1 MINNSFI
8 NRSLV
13 ILIVVTF
20 IFVEAV
26 SGSGF
31 NNYNFREPGKVND
44 MIQDSTG
51 GTIHVYFN
59 ESGLGIGLG
68 RTWSVNINGI
78 NHESTNRTIIFTGP
92 GNSKYDYNVSYIK
105 CAGSTNSSGS
115 FNSNATFHIHF
126 YLNAQSNPLKVP
138 ERIVSYVPIA
148 IVNDQGTGTLNNFT
162 QYLVVNS
169 SLYSNFENRNLTNV
183 EFFNSTGGI
192 IPSWLQSGNTPQSHS
207 TIYWLRLNNSIHGMS
222 SSIVYMGFSNPSVE
236 LMNGKWTG
244 ESPYLSLS
252 YGALDDGYHVFSYY
266 YNFSGTIINQSQ
278 WILNQSLGI
287 QQNNGIGG
295 EFYSMGGYLASRA
308 QVPPGYMVNEFVST
322 CGDVQNYGFLNT
334 TEQPV
339 PIGYNATEGIYIRL
353 AADRTYPDMMNY
365 TGGEWNPP
373 GGVYGSFVSN
383 EKTPGTYTVETL
395 NKSSAFEFLNYAVGN
410 TSQPLNGMNEN
421 YPMSFGIN
429 GRSTNFEIKWITVS
443 RTPPNYV
450 MPYNFAVNHSENS
463 SRSAITF
470 KAEGIAANVQWG
482 IYINNQSFQSSSRS
496 ITLDLT
502 TGHYSFYVKDNPS
515 YSIFYD
521 FNGIN
526 VTGTNETYYIQFVP
540 ETFTLIFSEI
550 GLTNQEWYVHLLN
563 GPNLSISVNQLYIT
577 ASNYAGKNYSFS
589 IGTVIKGE
597 IPVLNNTPLISGSN
611 YVLTVKFLKP
621 YNITFVERGL
631 VANSTWYM
639 NTSNE
644 GSYSAVSGK
653 NITIPLING
662 TYNFSIGTTY
672 KILHSPGVKITVNG
686 FPFIKYVNF
695 TDFNYTANFFE
706 RNLSNGMWSVNVS
719 GIRFKEGAFGK
730 NISFYL
736 TNGTYN
742 FNASSSNR
750 SFIGQIGT
758 FTINGSN
765 ESFHVQFHEL
775 FTVNFLKVNLSSSS
789 VWTVI
794 LNKTE
799 QTGTGSNLT
808 FHELNGSYAFHV
820 YTSNLN
826 FSTNY
831 TQYFIVKGK
840 NVNINVTFYKAYN
853 VTFQESGLGSG
864 KWYVNLSTE
873 LSANVSSGQKIILH
887 LINGNY
893 NYTVQTSNKTFRA
906 EFIPHFTVNSSNL
919 YVSVIFQ
926 IVKFNVTFTESNLSS
941 GVWFVNLTDNLR
953 SGTIAPN
960 SNFTFSLENG
970 TYSYAVETSYKN
982 EKAQFSPS
990 FKVNGGN
997 LNITVNFYA
1006 VNFILYYNIIYELYH
1021 NSTHPGQLFPGAQMP
1036 WGLNIKSITGSFS
1049 QIYNSYS
1056 SEIAIQL
1063 QNGTYSY
1070 TLNYPYNIFN
1080 ITNDSGKFIING
1092 SNLYMFSNVNVTYYK
1107 LIIHETGLSHVDW
1120 GVVIQLSGSLSYYFP
1135 INVTESTSN
1144 NIIVSYLFNGTY
1156 SISFGL
1162 YNFKNPSYYT
1172 YLKSISYNMSGEFNH
1187 TYQLNVSLTL
1197 PPGPESIAPA
1207 GFLSLVESENF
1218 ILPLVLIL
1226 LITIIIVPVVRGRY
1240 PGEP

>member
-1 MINNSFI
+1 MW
-8 NRSLV
+8 
-13 ILIVVTF
+13 
-20 IFVEAV
+20 
-26 SGSGF
+26 
-31 NNYNFREPGKVND
+31 
-44 MIQDSTG
+44 Q
-51 GTIHVYFN
+51 
-59 ESGLGIGLG
+59 
-68 RTWSVNINGI
+68 
-78 NHESTNRTIIFTGP
+78 
-92 GNSKYDYNVSYIK
+92 
-105 CAGSTNSSGS
+105 
-115 FNSNATFHIHF
+115 
-126 YLNAQSNPLKVP
+126 
-138 ERIVSYVPIA
+138 
-148 IVNDQGTGTLNNFT
+148 
-162 QYLVVNS
+162 
-169 SLYSNFENRNLTNV
+169 
-183 EFFNSTGGI
+183 
-192 IPSWLQSGNTPQSHS
+192 
-207 TIYWLRLNNSIHGMS
+207 
-222 SSIVYMGFSNPSVE
+222 
-236 LMNGKWTG
+236 
-244 ESPYLSLS
+244 
-252 YGALDDGYHVFSYY
+252 
-266 YNFSGTIINQSQ
+266 
-278 WILNQSLGI
+278 
-287 QQNNGIGG
+287 
-295 EFYSMGGYLASRA
+295 
-308 QVPPGYMVNEFVST
+308 
-322 CGDVQNYGFLNT
+322 
-334 TEQPV
+334 
-339 PIGYNATEGIYIRL
+339 
-353 AADRTYPDMMNY
+353 
-365 TGGEWNPP
+365 
-373 GGVYGSFVSN
+373 
-383 EKTPGTYTVETL
+383 
-395 NKSSAFEFLNYAVGN
+395 
-410 TSQPLNGMNEN
+410 
-421 YPMSFGIN
+421 
-429 GRSTNFEIKWITVS
+429 
-443 RTPPNYV
+443 
-450 MPYNFAVNHSENS
+450 
-463 SRSAITF
+463 
-470 KAEGIAANVQWG
+470 
-482 IYINNQSFQSSSRS
+482 
-496 ITLDLT
+496 
-502 TGHYSFYVKDNPS
+502 
-515 YSIFYD
+515 
-521 FNGIN
+521 
-526 VTGTNETYYIQFVP
+526 
-540 ETFTLIFSEI
+540 
-550 GLTNQEWYVHLLN
+550 
-563 GPNLSISVNQLYIT
+563 
-577 ASNYAGKNYSFS
+577 
-589 IGTVIKGE
+589 
-597 IPVLNNTPLISGSN
+597 
-611 YVLTVKFLKP
+611 
-621 YNITFVERGL
+621 
-631 VANSTWYM
+631 
-639 NTSNE
+639 
-644 GSYSAVSGK
+644 
-653 NITIPLING
+653 
-662 TYNFSIGTTY
+662 
-672 KILHSPGVKITVNG
+672 ILHSPGVKITVNG

-873 LSANVSSGQKIILH
+873 LSANVSSGLKIILH

-1021 NSTHPGQLFPGAQMP
+1021 NSTHPGQLFPGGQMP
-1036 WGLNIKSITGSFS
+1036 WGLNINSITGSFS

-1120 GVVIQLSGSLSYYFP
+1120 GVVIQLSGSLSNYFP

-1172 YLKSISYNMSGEFNH
+1172 YLKSVSYNMSGEYNH

-1218 ILPLVLIL
+1218 ILPLALIL